1 MRTFALCA
9 IQAALMIIG
18 CAGPMPSVSLSPPP
32 PATTAFDGSYR
43 STIKVIPTPSVPQ
56 GVNWCVTKG
65 QPVITVRDGQFSYS
79 IPHAQ
84 IASGGVTP
92 ESLTTAEI
100 MATIRPDG
108 LFLGE
113 SSEGTMSGR
122 FYGHRFE
129 GIIEGMLCR
138 FAITG
143 YRL

>member
-1 MRTFALCA
+1 
-9 IQAALMIIG
+9 MIVG
-18 CAGPMPSVSLSPPP
+18 CAGPMTAVQLSAPP

-43 STIKVIPTPSVPQ
+43 TAISYVRTLSVPQ
-56 GVNWCVTKG
+56 GANWCGTKG
-65 QPVITVRDGQFSYS
+65 QPVITVSGGQFSFS
-79 IPHAQ
+79 VPHAH
-84 IASGGVTP
+84 IASEGVAP
-92 ESLTTAEI
+92 ESLTTTEI

-129 GIIEGMLCR
+129 GIIDGMLCR
-138 FAITG
+138 YAITG